1 MIWVKYCRCAM
12 AYTSQVSA
20 EWRPMKIP
28 ILYSTTEGQTAK
40 IVEFVAARLR
50 FAEDDVTLLDAASAG
65 GRIGVRLSQ
74 PGFLL

>member
-1 MIWVKYCRCAM
+1 
-12 AYTSQVSA
+12 
-20 EWRPMKIP
+20 MKIL
-28 ILYSTTEGQTAK
+28 ILCSTTEGQTAK

-50 FAEDDVTLLDAASAG
+50 FAGNDVTLLDAASAG